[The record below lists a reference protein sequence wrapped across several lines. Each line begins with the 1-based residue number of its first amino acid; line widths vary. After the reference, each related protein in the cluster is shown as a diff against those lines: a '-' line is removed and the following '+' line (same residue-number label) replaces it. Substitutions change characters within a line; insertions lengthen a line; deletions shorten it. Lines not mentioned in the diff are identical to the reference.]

1 MFLRRPEP
9 ILLTEDGLDGLCVSL
24 NRPVVR
30 VEGLPAAP
38 ARAVIALHRDA
49 EARRTL
55 TVALRSEESGVVTLF
70 AFRGEP
76 SADTHRAMDDG
87 LAFAES
93 MGFLF
98 DEDMLLSAD
107 PAARKRGLQCWCEL
121 TGEELPPGPSLPR
134 PPDPSAEPAALLDD
148 SVQLD
153 ELDELDELDGLD
165 EFDEL
170 DQFAEAV
177 PEDGLLSKFRR
188 DPAPAEP
195 TALAPAGD
203 SAGRDDRAPA
213 QLGRIP
219 IVRKKKSQEGS
230 ETPPLLTRLLARF

>member
-9 ILLTEDGLDGLCVSL
+9 ILLTEDGLDGLCASL

-55 TVALRSEESGVVTLF
+55 TVALRSEESGVVTFF

-76 SADTHRAMDDG
+76 NVDMHRAMDDG

-107 PAARKRGLQCWCEL
+107 PAARKRAFQCWCEL
-121 TGEELPPGPSLPR
+121 TGEELLPGPSLPR
-134 PPDPSAEPAALLDD
+134 APDPSAEPAVLLDG

-153 ELDELDELDGLD
+153 ELDELIELD

-177 PEDGLLSKFRR
+177 PEGGLLSKFRR

-195 TALAPAGD
+195 AALAHAGD